1 MFKRIKDLLNAKA
14 QLKAVISVNHD
25 LAQENSRLREY
36 LKAEEGVS
44 KQRLASINSMQV
56 RLRENEDHIDNL
68 QRSKEDL
75 RKENTKLREGAG
87 HALHALAAVQDLS
100 NAFVK
105 RLDMLPEWCGLP
117 KELVE
122 SVFQEFDTDLQ
133 ERRKAAQEIERQ
145 SCTLEH
151 EATDSGIL
159 VDGDNETRNLTLP
172 EIQEAILNQHPTIK
186 KWLHDLKLKPEA
198 EISELGLFTIGVDL
212 GKNVTTNIKLWVV
225 PEA

>member
-1 MFKRIKDLLNAKA
+1 MFDFGKKDKIIKELHKANCELAGALCEAKDDA
-14 QLKAVISVNHD
+14 KTYAAMAD
-25 LAQENSRLREY
+25 
-36 LKAEEGVS
+36 
-44 KQRLASINSMQV
+44 QRMKSIEAMQV
-56 RLRENEDHIDNL
+56 TIREHEDHIDNL

-87 HALHALAAVQDLS
+87 HALHALTAVQDLS
-100 NAFVK
+100 TAFVK

-117 KELVE
+117 KDLVE

-133 ERRKAAQEIERQ
+133 ARRQVAQEIERQ

-151 EATDSGIL
+151 EASDSGMLI
-159 VDGDNETRNLTLP
+159 DGDNETRNLTLP
-172 EIQEAILNQHPTIK
+172 EIQGAILKEHPKIK
-186 KWLHDLKLKPEA
+186 QWLHDLKLTPEA

-212 GKNVTTNIKLWVV
+212 GKNVTAEAKLWVV